1 MPSSPIMFKNRM
13 LPDNWKELEKVIIP
27 DSKTAH
33 YYGVW
38 FDDAKEE
45 DCGDGWVSEYHD
57 IGTASLM
64 CCHIEEDPS
73 VNDNWYHVED
83 LEKEHT
89 DVVDIIR
96 SVFGISFHE
105 NIWVEMGAKE
115 VFPARS
121 IPSGPVAIGKGETW
135 DGE

>member
-73 VNDNWYHVED
+73 VNDSWCHAEEIDESCRNVLTAIEAVYGV
-83 LEKEHT
+83 
-89 DVVDIIR
+89 
-96 SVFGISFHE
+96 SFHD
-105 NIWVEMGAKE
+105 NMWVKMTATE
-115 VFPARS
+115 VVRNNPIA
-121 IPSGPVAIGKGETW
+121 
-135 DGE
+135 